1 MITYGFSIQGKSHI
15 DRGVVCQD
23 SSTVNRIKSGYYIGI
38 VADGVGSAPYSD
50 IGSNIAVKS
59 FSRYCNENIQEK
71 FSSGIIEEILVDG
84 FTYAFEQV
92 KQYAGS
98 KRTAIEDFDTTLSA
112 AVYDGQTVVYGHSG
126 DGGIVVKYTDGTIK
140 PITSRQKGADGT
152 SVIPLR
158 AGVRAWAFG
167 TEENVASV
175 LLATDGMLDGVF
187 QPMLLNLPPDKM
199 AMARGNFRK
208 DHIYITAAEFFMNP
222 YSVYRNR
229 RVKDPDTYMK
239 YFLEGKLDGTDQK
252 AFLQCILAAYTRQL
266 GKESANQI
274 ANGIKEC
281 FYAVWAVSK
290 VTDDKSVVC
299 MMNDKAV
306 VEPQGT
312 KYYEEPDWKLL
323 QEKYE
328 ALLYGRKVEPK
339 PIPDDRKKIVKTT
352 GGGEDEKIIDKK
364 DPPANRMGRIPALLI
379 PFLSGCVLGSVIT
392 FFLISGL
399 GKISGSA
406 EKESKLILPDRP
418 VIVATGSP
426 VARSNEPTETPLK
439 TPHAKG
445 LDEKIEEKVKE
456 FLDEL
461 KNLDVAHM
469 TEEEKNELNEAVKE
483 YGFLDYMNILMGKSI
498 ASDGSGVGSD
508 STQGVDSS
516 IAPEPTED
524 SVKENTENVDLLVKI
539 MKDISQMKKKQIN
552 SLKRELKR
560 KLEKE
565 YANYFEHELEKDYS
579 PNEKEK
585 LSESVRELFVDVKVR

>member
-38 VADGVGSAPYSD
+38 IADGVGSAPHSD
-50 IGSNIAVKS
+50 VGSDIAVKS
-59 FSRYCNENIQEK
+59 FSRYCNEHIQEK
-71 FSSGIIEEILVDG
+71 FSSGIIEEILADG

-98 KRTAIEDFDTTLSA
+98 KRAAIEDFDTTLSA

-167 TEENVASV
+167 TRENVASV

-229 RVKDPDTYMK
+229 RVKDSDAYMR
-239 YFLEGKLDGTDQK
+239 YFLEGKLYGNDQK

-266 GKESANQI
+266 GKESADQI

-299 MMNDKAV
+299 MMNDIAV
-306 VEPQGT
+306 VESQDT

-323 QEKYE
+323 QGKYE
-328 ALLYGRKVEPK
+328 TLLYGRE
-339 PIPDDRKKIVKTT
+339 PIPVDRKEIVKTT
-352 GGGEDEKIIDKK
+352 RGSEDEEIIDKE
-364 DPPANRMGRIPALLI
+364 DPPVNRMGRIPALLI

-399 GKISGSA
+399 GKISGST
-406 EKESKLILPDRP
+406 EKESKLIFPDRP
-418 VIVATGSP
+418 VTVATGSS
-426 VARSNEPTETPLK
+426 VVRSNKPTESPLK
-439 TPHAKG
+439 TPYAQSSDK
-445 LDEKIEEKVKE
+445 KIEEKVEE
-456 FLDEL
+456 FLDYL

-469 TEEEKNELNEAVKE
+469 TEEEKDKLKGKIEG
-483 YGFLDYMNILMGKSI
+483 YGFSECMNILMGESND
-498 ASDGSGVGSD
+498 SSDSGVHSNSTQSRDGSI
-508 STQGVDSS
+508 T
-516 IAPEPTED
+516 PEPIED
-524 SVKENTENVDLLVKI
+524 AVKENTENVDMLVNI
-539 MKDISQMKKKQIN
+539 MKNISQKKEIKRFKYKLKKKYD
-552 SLKRELKR
+552 SCT
-560 KLEKE
+560 
-565 YANYFEHELEKDYS
+565 S
-579 PNEKEK
+579 NERNK
-585 LSESVRELFVDVKVR
+585 LSEVVREICDGKERKI

>member
-1 MITYGFSIQGKSHI
+1 MITYGFSIQGKGHME
-15 DRGVVCQD
+15 RGIVCQD

-38 VADGVGSAPYSD
+38 VADGVGSASHSD

-59 FSRYCNENIQEK
+59 LSRYCNEHIQEK
-71 FSSGIIEEILVDG
+71 SPPEIIEEILTDG
-84 FTYAFEQV
+84 YSHAFEQI
-92 KQYAGS
+92 KQHAKNKGV
-98 KRTAIEDFDTTLSA
+98 AIEDFDTTLSA

-126 DGGIVVKYTDGTIK
+126 DGGIIVKYADGMIR
-140 PITSRQKGADGT
+140 PITTRQKGADGI

-158 AGVRAWAFG
+158 AGVSSWVFG
-167 TEENVASV
+167 IEENVTSV

-187 QPMLLNLPPDKM
+187 QPMLLNLPPDKI

-208 DHIYITAAEFFMNP
+208 DHIYITAAEFFLNP
-222 YSVYRNR
+222 YSVYRNG
-229 RVKDPDTYMK
+229 RVKDSDAYMR
-239 YFLEGKLDGTDQK
+239 YFLEGKLDGNDQK

-266 GKESANQI
+266 GKESADQI

-299 MMNDKAV
+299 MMNDKAI

-328 ALLYGRKVEPK
+328 ALLYGREEKSK

-399 GKISGSA
+399 GRISGST
-406 EKESKLILPDRP
+406 EKESKLIFPDRP
-418 VIVATGSP
+418 VTVATGSS
-426 VARSNEPTETPLK
+426 VVRSNKPTESPLK
-439 TPHAKG
+439 TPYAQSSDK
-445 LDEKIEEKVKE
+445 KIEEKVEE
-456 FLDEL
+456 FLDYL

-469 TEEEKNELNEAVKE
+469 TEEEKDKLKGKIEG
-483 YGFLDYMNILMGKSI
+483 YGFSECMNILMGESND
-498 ASDGSGVGSD
+498 SSDSGVHSNSTQSRDGSI
-508 STQGVDSS
+508 TPES
-516 IAPEPTED
+516 IENA
-524 SVKENTENVDLLVKI
+524 VRENTENVDMLVNI
-539 MKDISQMKKKQIN
+539 MKNISQKKEIKRFKYKLKKKYD
-552 SLKRELKR
+552 SCTL
-560 KLEKE
+560 
-565 YANYFEHELEKDYS
+565 
-579 PNEKEK
+579 NERNK
-585 LSESVRELFVDVKVR
+585 LSEVVREICDGKERKI